1 MESQESSAAA
11 QADQAAQARQ
21 RAEKAFVDHA
31 VLTWG
36 DLCRSEQLAAV
47 KTLFKKELQLSAIV
61 DAVEALTTENQRLG
75 AEIGALQDSLE
86 KATAESVR
94 NAQRVQLLSVE
105 LTECNREL
113 NQYKQQA
120 ASEEAGVDPPDDAPA
135 KKMPLTDALEMMP
148 ESASQA
154 ELMQALSVVQEAYSG
169 LEGDMGQI
177 VQAAQNQIRT
187 LNEQIQTLQKQATT
201 HAQPKQPQQ
210 AQQAGALQDIQED
223 QVRTLDDALK
233 VDYNLRNGDD
243 VCAALKIL
251 QDEFGKLQ
259 DSKAKDS
266 KANLTALQE
275 DNKRLIRKCQELS
288 GTVTLWET
296 RYAEHLDAELKQL
309 DHYRAKQHAEN
320 IQTIQSRNM
329 QEAAK
334 LVVLN
339 EKEVL
344 RYKTF
349 WKDAAKEQQRLRG
362 SVEDLQKQL
371 QKKRDTAKHKAI
383 QTNPP
388 DRKLFKGCGVNTTPC
403 SNTSTAM
410 QTEVTD
416 MQTEVTLTH
425 TATQTDPKPH
435 RWARLTLHAVV
446 RQLRFAQAEVY
457 VVRAANQDCQVA
469 CTRFEIDIDRMQQE
483 LDTVRSKSID
493 RAIRRKW
500 ARLTFRAVTLE
511 GRLAIGR
518 LYFLNLLRFE
528 DRDDYRGLADDYDN
542 LADDYDAVLAQ
553 RNATGEELR
562 GTYQK
567 LATLLQQQAYFLA
580 QHTALAGAFQY
591 QAQMAGQWADGQ
603 QICVSQHMQ
612 EVQERISAFDD
623 SHAPGDAPP

>member
-1 MESQESSAAA
+1 M
-11 QADQAAQARQ
+11 
-21 RAEKAFVDHA
+21 
-31 VLTWG
+31 
-36 DLCRSEQLAAV
+36 
-47 KTLFKKELQLSAIV
+47 
-61 DAVEALTTENQRLG
+61 
-75 AEIGALQDSLE
+75 
-86 KATAESVR
+86 
-94 NAQRVQLLSVE
+94 
-105 LTECNREL
+105 
-113 NQYKQQA
+113 
-120 ASEEAGVDPPDDAPA
+120 
-135 KKMPLTDALEMMP
+135 
-148 ESASQA
+148 
-154 ELMQALSVVQEAYSG
+154 
-169 LEGDMGQI
+169 
-177 VQAAQNQIRT
+177 
-187 LNEQIQTLQKQATT
+187 
-201 HAQPKQPQQ
+201 
-210 AQQAGALQDIQED
+210 
-223 QVRTLDDALK
+223 
-233 VDYNLRNGDD
+233 
-243 VCAALKIL
+243 
-251 QDEFGKLQ
+251 
-259 DSKAKDS
+259 
-266 KANLTALQE
+266 
-275 DNKRLIRKCQELS
+275 
-288 GTVTLWET
+288 TLWET
-296 RYAEHLDAELKQL
+296 QYSTHLDAELKQL

-320 IQTIQSRNM
+320 IQKIQRDNM

-362 SVEDLQKQL
+362 SVEDLKKQL

-435 RWARLTLHAVV
+435 RWAMLTLHVVV
-446 RQLRFAQAEVY
+446 RKLRFAQAEVY

-528 DRDDYRGLADDYDN
+528 DRDDYCGLADDYDN

-603 QICVSQHMQ
+603 QIGVSQHMQ